1 MSNAEQ
7 NATTTST
14 QIEEVKTK
22 EHDVNYLDDESKA
35 KVSFIEIN

>member
-1 MSNAEQ
+1 MSEAEQ

-14 QIEEVKTK
+14 QVEETKTK

-35 KVSFIEIN
+35 KVSLN